1 MASLDDLKL
10 SYRVFMRAYPYRSVD
25 WQPGAHL
32 AKPLSEAVIAV
43 VTTAAFYL
51 PSQAPFDETIRGG
64 DWSFREIPV
73 DADLASLGIAHK
85 SDAFDHRGIE
95 ADKNLALP
103 LGRLREME
111 AAGEIGGVAASH
123 YSFMGSVTA
132 PGRLMSESAPAV
144 ARLLLERGVDAVVL
158 TPV

>member
-10 SYRVFMRAYPYRSVD
+10 SYRLFMRAYPYRSVD
-25 WQPGAHL
+25 WRPGTHL
-32 AKPLSEAVIAV
+32 AKPLSEATIAV

-51 PSQAPFDETIRGG
+51 PSQEPFDETMRGG

-73 DADLASLGIAHK
+73 DTDLPSLGIALQRA
-85 SDAFDHRGIE
+85 AFDPRGID
-95 ADKNLALP
+95 ADQNLALP
-103 LGRLREME
+103 LDRLREME
-111 AAGEIGGVAASH
+111 AAGEIGGVARIH

-144 ARLLLERGVDAVVL
+144 ARLLLEREVDAVVL